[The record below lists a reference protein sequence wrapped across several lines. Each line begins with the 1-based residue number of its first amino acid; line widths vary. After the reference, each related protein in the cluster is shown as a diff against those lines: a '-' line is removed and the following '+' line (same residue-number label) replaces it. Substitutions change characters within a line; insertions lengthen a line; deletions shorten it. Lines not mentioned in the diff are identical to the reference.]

1 LTYEEI
7 IAAYTRKE
15 SEFGNQV
22 SRWAC
27 MYHRRILAITV
38 GIHSVTNGH
47 YTATPRLV
55 HLFCIGMHAW
65 VGPDP
70 EKRMEKM
77 ADFYI
82 LGLLP
87 VVVLVLFCEHFL
99 SVNTNDWFCI
109 YSPTHHN
116 YAH

>member
-1 LTYEEI
+1 
-7 IAAYTRKE
+7 
-15 SEFGNQV
+15 
-22 SRWAC
+22 
-27 MYHRRILAITV
+27 MYHRWILAITV

-65 VGPDP
+65 VGPVP
-70 EKRMEKM
+70 KERIEKS
-77 ADFYI
+77 ADFFI
-82 LGLLP
+82 LVPLP
-87 VVVLVLFCEHFL
+87 VVVLVLFRERFL
-99 SVNTNDWFCI
+99 WINSNNWFCI